1 MCELRETWQSVER
14 GSVRMTHGS
23 AVPLLLLQLLL
34 PLGVH
39 VSAAPGY
46 QRHPS
51 SYCTAVTCHGE
62 RCTGNISFASRATL
76 EQCQAL
82 CEASSCACFEWRDPA
97 AHHPVP
103 QQPCCLV
110 TNLSTAVGASGY
122 GYAAYVSEDRPPA
135 PTLPPPPPPLYT
147 VRGAI
152 EVDTNENTMFL
163 WHGQLY
169 VLENMCVQPTERNN
183 RLAFFAAV

>member
-1 MCELRETWQSVER
+1 
-14 GSVRMTHGS
+14 MTHGS

-169 VLENMCVQPTERNN
+169 VL
-183 RLAFFAAV
+183 